1 MGSAAS
7 ESALSQS
14 STEHRPAPPF
24 LYDFQSTFDLS
35 LSTTPIATMSLNIPA
50 SPATADGQYQSRPA
64 EYSSA
69 VEKALGLFKEHMA
82 DESSWEELPEKDDV
96 KLARKATSEDPYDIP
111 LVKGVTTVENATPS
125 EVLATIQLP
134 GLRKKW

>member
-1 MGSAAS
+1 
-7 ESALSQS
+7 
-14 STEHRPAPPF
+14 
-24 LYDFQSTFDLS
+24 
-35 LSTTPIATMSLNIPA
+35 MSLTIPT

-64 EYSSA
+64 EYTAA
-69 VEKALGLFKEHMA
+69 VEKALAMFKEHMA
-82 DESSWEELPEKDDV
+82 EESAWEDLPEKEDV
-96 KLARKATSEDPYDIP
+96 KLARKATSDDPYDIP